1 MIKSHFIRYF
11 SSTMIIK
18 IMGIITMPII
28 IRKLSIEDFANYSLL
43 NTYFSILIMLMMLN
57 FQSAISRFYFEYK
70 NIKFIILGALL
81 ISIACYVIIS
91 IFLFSNFG
99 HYLECLLSLSKE
111 SIFILISAVY
121 FQINYNTMEEYL
133 KINEESK
140 IVSTIVSI
148 SGVLTYFTLLILVYR
163 IDNTSVSLVLS
174 KAIILLPI
182 NIFCLY
188 ILFKNTSF
196 SDISFNGISVM
207 FKYSIFLMPYALSGF
222 LLQQFDRVMLSQ
234 LGNLA
239 DVAYYSFAYS
249 IGSLPYIIVSV
260 ILVSWNPSFMRLCNE
275 NKFNNLNRQSKLL
288 LIISSCIIS
297 FFMMFYKE
305 ISYLI
310 GGDKY
315 MEIADLSLILFFS
328 NVFTVGST
336 VYLWFV
342 NFKLKA
348 YCSSFF
354 TLLSLF
360 ANVMLNYFLIPKYGA
375 YAAATSTFISYFLLY
390 VFLSIYV
397 HVNNHN
403 EFGLKV
409 IDIGLIILF
418 CFFVMLFS
426 LYAILPVRLFLSFI
440 MIIVLFKS
448 KRYFSELI

>member
-1 MIKSHFIRYF
+1 
-11 SSTMIIK
+11 
-18 IMGIITMPII
+18 
-28 IRKLSIEDFANYSLL
+28 
-43 NTYFSILIMLMMLN
+43 
-57 FQSAISRFYFEYK
+57 
-70 NIKFIILGALL
+70 
-81 ISIACYVIIS
+81 
-91 IFLFSNFG
+91 
-99 HYLECLLSLSKE
+99 
-111 SIFILISAVY
+111 
-121 FQINYNTMEEYL
+121 L

-288 LIISSCIIS
+288 LIISSCII
-297 FFMMFYKE
+297 
-305 ISYLI
+305 
-310 GGDKY
+310 
-315 MEIADLSLILFFS
+315 
-328 NVFTVGST
+328 
-336 VYLWFV
+336 
-342 NFKLKA
+342 
-348 YCSSFF
+348 
-354 TLLSLF
+354 
-360 ANVMLNYFLIPKYGA
+360 
-375 YAAATSTFISYFLLY
+375 
-390 VFLSIYV
+390 
-397 HVNNHN
+397 
-403 EFGLKV
+403 
-409 IDIGLIILF
+409 
-418 CFFVMLFS
+418 
-426 LYAILPVRLFLSFI
+426 
-440 MIIVLFKS
+440 
-448 KRYFSELI
+448 